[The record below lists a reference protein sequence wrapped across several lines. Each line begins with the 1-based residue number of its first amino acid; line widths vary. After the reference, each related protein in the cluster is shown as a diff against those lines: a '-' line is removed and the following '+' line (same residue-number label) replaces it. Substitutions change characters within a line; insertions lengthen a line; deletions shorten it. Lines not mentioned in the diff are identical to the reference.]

1 MMNHEE
7 RMTDKNKYVLIED
20 PMMVAPDDILL
31 DYRRLLLRLKKEGKE
46 SIGEPLEVCIE
57 RVTDEL
63 KKRGVKI
70 NTKE

>member
-1 MMNHEE
+1 
-7 RMTDKNKYVLIED
+7 MTDKNKYVLIED

-57 RVTDEL
+57 RVTEEL

-70 NTKE
+70 SKNDK